1 MSDVLRFHQGFLKLV
16 LVHLCVCQTADTNEA
31 MQPEQPEFCA
41 GLSDSSAINVS
52 SGPSP

>member
-16 LVHLCVCQTADTNEA
+16 LVHLWVCQTADTNEA
-31 MQPEQPEFCA
+31 MQPEFCA

-52 SGPSP
+52 SGPGP